1 MAHFFRMAVAL
12 VAAFL
17 VVASAASAQGIRTM
31 TDMGGSE
38 VTFKADPRRIV
49 TIDRGYL
56 PQVLQAL
63 GRADRLVAT
72 GGVYPR
78 SGPYDENKTDTM
90 FLVPRTLKVP
100 NIGWAGYG
108 AYDLEKLVEA
118 RPDLVV
124 INQLPFTR
132 ENSHQEDLIRRIRE
146 DLKIPVF
153 IVHASPWDRESAKD
167 VEVYL
172 EPIRLLGDIVGA
184 RERAREVV
192 GAIKSRLDLIAGLKR
207 ESGDKTMILGLV
219 KPEKGVGY
227 VYGEDYSYAM
237 YSSSL
242 AGVNNVYKEF
252 ANPVFSAEKIIEM
265 NPDCI
270 VLVDGPAP
278 DQLISR
284 FEESPLMRSIS
295 AVRSKRI
302 HSSGQLF
309 WWGDAKL
316 MLPVQLMIY
325 AKAHYQL
332 EGVDIRRFHSD
343 YLADLFGIDEE
354 EAARLLKIQK
364 LGRLLESK

>member
-1 MAHFFRMAVAL
+1 MTRFFQGAAALLAAV
-12 VAAFL
+12 L
-17 VVASAASAQGIRTM
+17 VVASAAAQEFRTM
-31 TDMGGSE
+31 TDMEGRE

-56 PQVLQAL
+56 PQVLRAL
-63 GRADRLVAT
+63 GQDDRLVAT

-78 SGPYDENKTDTM
+78 SGPYDRNKTDTM
-90 FLVPRTLKVP
+90 FLVPRTIEIP

-108 AYDLEKLVEA
+108 AYDLEKLVEV

-124 INQLPFTR
+124 VNQLPYTR
-132 ENSHQEDLIRRIRE
+132 GNSHQQDLIRRIRD
-146 DLKIPVF
+146 DLGIPVF
-153 IVHASPWDRESAKD
+153 IVHSSPWDRESAKD
-167 VEVYL
+167 AEVYL
-172 EPIRLLGDIVGA
+172 KPIRLLGEVVHA
-184 RERAREVV
+184 RARAAEVV
-192 GAIKSRLDLIAGLKR
+192 AAIQSRLDFIAGFKR
-207 ESGDKTMILGLV
+207 PSGDKTMILGLV
-219 KPEKGVGY
+219 NPEKGVGH

-252 ANPVFSAEKIIEM
+252 ANPIFSAEQIIEM

-278 DQLISR
+278 DQLLSR
-284 FEESPLMRSIS
+284 FAESPLTRSIP
-295 AVRSKRI
+295 AVRSGRV

-316 MLPVQLMIY
+316 MLPVQLMVY

-332 EGVDIRRFHSD
+332 EDADIRRFHAD
-343 YLADLFGIDEE
+343 YLADLFGTGEE
-354 EAARLLKIQK
+354 DAARLLEIQK
-364 LGRLLESK
+364 LGGLPASE